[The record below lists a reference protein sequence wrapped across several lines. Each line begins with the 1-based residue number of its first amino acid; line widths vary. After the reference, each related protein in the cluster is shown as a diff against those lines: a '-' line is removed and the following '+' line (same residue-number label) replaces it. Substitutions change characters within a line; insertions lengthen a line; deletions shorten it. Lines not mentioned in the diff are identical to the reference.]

1 MTEQKTMKEKME
13 EAKKGGVKMNKK
25 NLTLTLLA
33 FMFLILTGCST
44 NAKNSQNNKEIAP
57 DIIAK
62 NIYNKDFKLSKFKG
76 KPIVLQFMRTYC
88 GGRLR
93 DETIKQF
100 KQLSNFSSKYYD
112 EKNVKKSKI
121 IFVTVTMST
130 CATSDLKKIAESNG
144 IKWTFINDYS
154 DYNLDIIQA
163 YSKHLK
169 NLPDPALIFINK
181 KFEVINKS
189 SFCND
194 KKLKGLIKEIL

>member
-1 MTEQKTMKEKME
+1 
-13 EAKKGGVKMNKK
+13 MNKK
-25 NLTLTLLA
+25 ILTLTLLA
-33 FMFLILTGCST
+33 FMFLILTGYST

-57 DIIAK
+57 DIMAK
-62 NIYNKDFKLSKFKG
+62 DIYYKNFKLSKFKG
-76 KPIVLQFMRTYC
+76 KPIILQFMRVYC
-88 GGRLR
+88 HGNIR
-93 DETIKQF
+93 DESIKQF
-100 KQLSNFSSKYYD
+100 EQLSDLYKKYYD

-121 IFVTVTMST
+121 IFVTVTVSSCT
-130 CATSDLKKIAESNG
+130 SSDLKKIADENG

-194 KKLKGLIKEIL
+194 KKLKELIKEIL